1 MAQAYKKYI
10 VIDHT
15 NNRWTFVRSVS
26 EVTTWLVANNVTI
39 STLPVNSTGALSTI
53 KLVDVTTGLDVP
65 IKSVLNNASICIQ

>member
-26 EVTTWLVANNVTI
+26 EVTTWLNSYSITI
-39 STLPVNSTGALSTI
+39 STLPVTSTGALSTI
-53 KLVDVTTGLDVP
+53 KLIDVTTGLDVP
-65 IKSVLNNASICIQ
+65 IKPVISNASICIQ

>member
-26 EVTTWLVANNVTI
+26 EVTTWLVANSVTI
-39 STLPVNSTGALSTI
+39 STLPVSSTGALTTI

-65 IKSVLNNASICIQ
+65 IKPVLNNASICIQ